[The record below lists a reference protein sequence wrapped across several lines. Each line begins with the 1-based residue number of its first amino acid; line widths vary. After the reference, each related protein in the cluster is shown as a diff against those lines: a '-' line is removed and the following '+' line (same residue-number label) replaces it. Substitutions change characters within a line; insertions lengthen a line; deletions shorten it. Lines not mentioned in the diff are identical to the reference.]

1 IDKRTTGYKRRQEAQ
16 KKATETMFTL
26 LHSLPL
32 QKLKAQT
39 LLFDR
44 IGKYKVLP
52 ARKPITSN
60 VNHYHLI

>member
-1 IDKRTTGYKRRQEAQ
+1 EFRRLLNPMDLWKIRMSHFNGKQKESPKRKEH
-16 KKATETMFTL
+16 TL
-26 LHSLPL
+26 PM
-32 QKLKAQT
+32 
-39 LLFDR
+39 LFGLFFR